1 MKHTIALCAALVA
14 LAAPAEARITELTID
29 KVEPFADGAT
39 FGTAGAYERVTAAAK
54 GELDPAD
61 PRNRGIVNLDKAP
74 RNARGMVEY
83 DTDVFILRPADAARG
98 SHKLLYEVNNRGRK
112 FLTHWLMDAPPTNAN
127 DPRSAEDA
135 GDALLFR
142 RGFTMVWSG
151 WDPDAPRANNGMAM
165 HVPVAQESGHG
176 IIRTIRDEL
185 VSGTRAKEV
194 TQFKLSYAA
203 ASLDTAKARLTM
215 RAKEADPAQVIPAS
229 GWAFVDERTIKLL
242 PDGTKPAPGALYELT
257 YDAKDPKVLGIGF
270 AATRDLVSYLR
281 YSERDGRTPFAVGGI
296 KEALAFGISQSGRY
310 LRDFITQGF
319 NQDEAQHRVFDGVLT
334 HISGV
339 GGVFLNAEFA
349 QPFRTNTQHEDHL
362 MPENA
367 FPFSTATLDDSVTGK
382 HGSLFRHDGFD
393 PKLIEVNTSTEYWQK
408 GASLLTTD
416 PLGQHDIELPAD
428 SRVFMV
434 TGTQHAGR
442 TGLTP
447 AAGHCINPRNPHN
460 PSAALRALLVDL
472 DEWVEK
478 GTAPPASRVPHLADG
493 TLVAPDATGFPAIPE
508 FHVVR
513 QVNAIAR
520 FADWVRPK
528 PEGGAQYRPLVAKVG
543 ADGNE
548 LAGIRLPDIA
558 APLATYT
565 GWNAYKA
572 PFPEGELCDRDGS
585 YAPLAKTKAE
595 RLKSGDPRPSL
606 EELYGDHAGY
616 VAKTKAAAD
625 ALVRDRLLLPED
637 AQRYIATA
645 ENDKSL

>member
-1 MKHTIALCAALVA
+1 MKRTIVACAALVV
-14 LAAPAEARITELTID
+14 LAAPAEARITTLTID
-29 KVEPFADGAT
+29 KVEPFADGAV
-39 FGTAGAYERVTAAAK
+39 FGTVGAYERVTGTAK

-61 PRNRGIVNLDKAP
+61 SRNRGIVDLDKAP

-83 DTDVFILRPADAARG
+83 DTDVFLLRPIDPNRG
-98 SHKLLYEVNNRGRK
+98 NHKLFYEVNNRGRK
-112 FLTHWLMDAPPTNAN
+112 FLTHWLMDAPAANAN

-142 RGFTMVWSG
+142 LGFTMVWSG
-151 WDPDAPRANNGMAM
+151 WDPDAPRGNNGMAM
-165 HVPVAQESGHG
+165 HVPIAQQNGRP
-176 IIRTIRDEL
+176 IVRTIRDEL
-185 VSGTRAKEV
+185 VSGTRAPEV
-194 TQFKLSYAA
+194 AAFKLSYAA
-203 ASLDTAKARLTM
+203 ASLDTAKAWLTR
-215 RAKEADPAQVIPAS
+215 RAKEAEPEHVVPTD
-229 GWAFVDERTIKLL
+229 GWAFIDERTIKLL

-281 YSERDGRTPFAVGGI
+281 YTERDGRAPFPVGGI
-296 KEALAFGISQSGRY
+296 KEAIAFGISQSGRY
-310 LRDFITQGF
+310 LRDFIAEGF
-319 NQDEAQHRVFDGVLT
+319 NQDEAQNRVFDGVLT

-339 GGVFLNAEFA
+339 GRVFLNAEFG

-362 MPENA
+362 MPENE
-367 FPFSTATLDDSVTGK
+367 FPFSTATSDDPVTGK
-382 HGSLFRHDGFD
+382 HGALFRHDGFD

-416 PLGQHDIELPAD
+416 PLGTHDIELPAEA
-428 SRVFMV
+428 RVFMIA
-434 TGTQHAGR
+434 GTQHAGR
-442 TGLTP
+442 VGLTP
-447 AAGHCINPRNPHN
+447 APGPCINPRNPHN

-472 DEWVEK
+472 DDWVEK
-478 GTAPPASRVPHLADG
+478 GVAPPASRIPRLADG
-493 TLVAPDATGFPAIPE
+493 TLVAPDATGFPTLLE

-513 QVNAIAR
+513 TTNALAR
-520 FADWVRPK
+520 FGDWVQPK
-528 PEGGAQYRPLVAKVG
+528 PEGGAQYRPLVATVG

-585 YAPLAKTKAE
+585 YAPLAKSRAE
-595 RLKSGDPRPSL
+595 RAKSGDPRPSL

-616 VAKTKAAAD
+616 VAKITAAAH
-625 ALVRDRLLLPED
+625 ALVRERLLLPED
-637 AQRYIATA
+637 ARHYIEAA
-645 ENDKSL
+645 ERDNTF